1 MPPFGQSDSDK
12 TEVKA
17 KFNANLGMSR
27 FEPKPAIL
35 KMIVIVSERDLK

>member
-1 MPPFGQSDSDK
+1 MAPFGLSDSDK

-35 KMIVIVSERDLK
+35 KMMGFVAERDLK